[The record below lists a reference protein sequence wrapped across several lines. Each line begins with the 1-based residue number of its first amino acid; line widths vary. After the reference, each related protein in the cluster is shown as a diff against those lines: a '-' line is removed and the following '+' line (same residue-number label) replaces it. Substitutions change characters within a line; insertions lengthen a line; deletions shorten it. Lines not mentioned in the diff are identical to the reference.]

1 MSSRRR
7 RRPRRHTNRR
17 RQSTRAIAV
26 RALRATDQERKF
38 ADVLFNIAPI
48 DDAST
53 TGSIF
58 LLNGVGA
65 GTANFQRLGK
75 KLAMRSLYLQLAIEK
90 NPAAATNSDYVRM
103 MVVLDRQANEAAPIV
118 SEILELTTPTNPF
131 LDMWAPNN
139 LANSKRFVT
148 LYDHRMVFHRTFIEG
163 RIVKKYLTL
172 NQTVNY
178 DNSGASIADL
188 TTNSLWLVLIGSIA
202 TGGAQPS
209 VTGFS
214 RLRFVG

>member
-7 RRPRRHTNRR
+7 RRPRRHTNR

-38 ADVLFNIAPI
+38 VDVLFNIANI

-75 KLAMRSLYLQLAIEK
+75 KIAMRSLYLQLAIEK
-90 NPAAATNSDYVRM
+90 NPAAATNNDYVRL

-139 LANSKRFVT
+139 LGNSKRFVT
-148 LYDHRMVFHRTFIEG
+148 LYDQRLVFHRTFIEG
-163 RIVKKYLTL
+163 RIVKKFLTL

-178 DNSGASIADL
+178 DNAGADIADL
-188 TTNSLWLVLIGSIA
+188 TTNSLWLVLIGSVA
-202 TGGAQPS
+202 TGGAVPS